1 MAISRRIGTVSFS
14 KLGYED
20 FITKPKKE
28 QIEQIYNSL
37 APKCYKQAE
46 KLLKDVP
53 NGNISSGDDKTTT
66 EVIAIGVEA
75 GGSKDSGEGRKSDFK
90 KLKD

>member
-1 MAISRRIGTVSFS
+1 MAISMRIGTVSFS

-53 NGNISSGDDKTTT
+53 NGNISSGDDKTAT
-66 EVIAIGVEA
+66 EVIAIGI
-75 GGSKDSGEGRKSDFK
+75 GTGDSKDNTKRLGSNKS
-90 KLKD
+90 

>member
-20 FITKPKKE
+20 FITKTKKE
-28 QIEQIYNSL
+28 QIEQIYEGL
-37 APKCYKQAE
+37 TPKCYKQAE

-53 NGNISSGDDKTTT
+53 NGNISGGDDKTTT
-66 EVIAIGVEA
+66 EVIAIGVKA
-75 GGSKDSGEGRKSDFK
+75 GGSEDSREGRKSNIK
-90 KLKD
+90 ELKN

>member
-20 FITKPKKE
+20 FIKLPKKE
-28 QIEQIYNSL
+28 QLEQIYNSL
-37 APKCYKQAE
+37 APKCYKQAD

-66 EVIAIGVEA
+66 EVIAIGIKA
-75 GGSKDSGEGRKSDFK
+75 GGSEDSREGRKSNIK
-90 KLKD
+90 ELKN